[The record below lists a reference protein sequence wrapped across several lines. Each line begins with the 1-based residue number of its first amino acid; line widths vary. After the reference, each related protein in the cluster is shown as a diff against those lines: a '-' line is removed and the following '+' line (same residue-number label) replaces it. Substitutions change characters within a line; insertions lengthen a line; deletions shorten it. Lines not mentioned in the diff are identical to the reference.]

1 MKQTKIKTAYTLF
14 LLLFIASFVNAQE
27 DEKYRIITGIRVNPL
42 VIYDLEGNRKEF
54 VRIHGE
60 VGALIDKRTYFS
72 VGYTPF
78 TNSIYS
84 FNEFWFIPLDRP
96 LPISAVISAEY
107 MFDDEKLI
115 LQGGPNFK
123 FNGGNGFLFL
133 FTPADEID
141 WGLKVGVFIPINII
155 ISKG

>member
-1 MKQTKIKTAYTLF
+1 MKIFKAIFPVIMF
-14 LLLFIASFVNAQE
+14 LLSVEAINAQE
-27 DEKYRIITGIRVNPL
+27 NKNYKLLMGVRLNPL
-42 VIYDLEGNRKEF
+42 VIYDFEGGRKELF
-54 VRIHGE
+54 RLHAE
-60 VGALIDKRTYFS
+60 VGALLNERIYIS
-72 VGYTPF
+72 AGYTPF

-84 FNEFWFIPLDRP
+84 FNEYWFIPFDKP
-96 LPISAVISAEY
+96 LPVSAVISTEY

-133 FTPADEID
+133 FTPADKID

-155 ISKG
+155 LGKG